1 MDKSSTV
8 AAFRKAG
15 LTALIP
21 YSDTLLQPTLRLY
34 ATPTPDDEITSGI
47 SKLGGLPDLP
57 ADLQWPTL
65 RGLPLSFLAQIRLSD
80 LQQFGFAH
88 RLPALGLL
96 WFFYDAKQQ
105 TYGEESG
112 DAAGWRVLYHPTTR
126 LKRASLPPRL
136 PRSAYFHAA
145 TLTFAPEL
153 SLAQQP
159 QLELP
164 SLTWSDDDQERY
176 DTIYEQ
182 FYQEANQQAPRHQL
196 LGSPY
201 TLQDDMREQCQFV
214 THNVTDGNDPR
225 ADELAKGDR
234 DWHLLLQID
243 SDDRLGMRWGSEGM
257 LYYWIKEND
266 LAAQRFNQ
274 TWMIMQSE

>member
-1 MDKSSTV
+1 MDKSSTE

-21 YSDTLLQPTLRLY
+21 HSDTLLQPTLRLY
-34 ATPTPDDEITSGI
+34 TTPTPDEEITSGT
-47 SKLGGLPDLP
+47 SKIGGLPDLP

-65 RGLPLSFLAQIRLSD
+65 RGIPLSFLAQIRLSD
-80 LQQFGFAH
+80 VQQFGFAH

-105 TYGEESG
+105 TYGEEPG

-136 PRSAYFHAA
+136 PRSAYFRAA
-145 TLTFAPEL
+145 TLTFTPEL

-164 SLTWSDDDQERY
+164 SLPWSDDDQERY
-176 DTIYEQ
+176 DAIYEQ
-182 FYQEANQQAPRHQL
+182 FYQEANQHPRHQL
-196 LGSPY
+196 LGYPY
-201 TLQDDMREQCQFV
+201 TLQDDMREQCQFI
-214 THNVTDGNDPR
+214 THNVTDGSDPR
-225 ADELAKGDR
+225 ADELAKGNK
-234 DWHLLLQID
+234 DWHLLLQLD
-243 SDDRLGMRWGSEGM
+243 SDDQPGMRWGNEGM
-257 LYYWIKEND
+257 LYYWIKESD